1 MSRVLGRLRYFLSDA
16 VDEWRFSPGV
26 NLLAIATLAFALFI
40 AGLVLLVLSNVSGV
54 LGSIQDE
61 APVQAFLRD
70 GVSPEARAEVE
81 ARIRAV
87 PGVAAVHFVDKEE
100 ALRRFRQSF
109 GDLAD
114 LAGEIGSNPL
124 PASLDATLV
133 QGPQGAEAAEAVVR
147 ALQGIAAVE
156 EVRYDRAWRDRLE
169 AFLLAARG
177 GGAGLA
183 VLVFAAVAFVMA
195 NVLRLAVYAR
205 REEIEIMLL
214 VGATPSFVRGPFLV
228 AGLLQGLVASVL
240 ALGLVEGVRRAV
252 LAYAGSLPGALLDL
266 AAGRPLALTLALLL
280 AAVGLAVGFA
290 GSYLA
295 VRRFE

>member
-16 VDEWRFSPGV
+16 VDEWRWSPGV

-40 AGLVLLVLSNVSGV
+40 AGLVLLVLSNVAGV

-61 APVQAFLRD
+61 APVQVFLRD
-70 GVSPEARAEVE
+70 GASPEARADAE
-81 ARIRAV
+81 ARMRAV
-87 PGVAAVHFVDKEE
+87 PGVAGVRFVDKDE
-100 ALRRFRQSF
+100 ALRRFRKSF

-114 LAGEIGSNPL
+114 LANEIGSNPL
-124 PASLDATLV
+124 PASLEATLAP
-133 QGPQGAEAAEAVVR
+133 GPQGAEAADAVVR
-147 ALQGIAAVE
+147 VLQGNEAVE

-169 AFLLAARG
+169 AVLLAARG

-183 VLVFAAVAFVMA
+183 ILVFAAVAFVMA

-214 VGATPSFVRGPFLV
+214 VGATPGFVRGPFLV
-228 AGLLQGLVASVL
+228 AGLLQGLIASIV
-240 ALGLVEGVRRAV
+240 ALGLVEAVRRGA
-252 LAYAGSLPGALLDL
+252 LAYAGSHSGALLDL
-266 AAGRPLALTLALLL
+266 AAGRPLAVSLALLL
-280 AAVGLAVGFA
+280 SAVGFVVGLA